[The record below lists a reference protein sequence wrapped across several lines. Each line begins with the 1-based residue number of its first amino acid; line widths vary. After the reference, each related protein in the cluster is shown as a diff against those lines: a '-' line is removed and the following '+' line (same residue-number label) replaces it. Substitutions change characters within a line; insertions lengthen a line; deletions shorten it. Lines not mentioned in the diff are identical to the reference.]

1 MNNLY
6 DNEYRCH
13 PSCLLML
20 KSIFAV
26 FNVDLFHGVG
36 CKDMSSQIEFDF
48 NSTYLLQPNH
58 YYIY

>member
-1 MNNLY
+1 
-6 DNEYRCH
+6 
-13 PSCLLML
+13 ML

-26 FNVDLFHGVG
+26 LHVDLFYSVG

-58 YYIY
+58 YYIYLMELTLLK